1 MKYLRKIVIL
11 ICVCF
16 LFIGYINVMAKE
28 NYNKYKIDDSN
39 NQMFILPDEL
49 KESDILDIEIINMD
63 EYGVM
68 LAIRK
73 EDNKNYNVFID
84 YKGNIYKNPI
94 LFKDDIAVIEIE
106 NKFGYINKN
115 YEWIVPPIYDYM
127 ESFNNGY
134 GIAQRNNMYY
144 IIDVNGQIKY
154 SSQNTIYQFD
164 NGYALMSWVDNDGT
178 RNYAS
183 IDLDLNINY
192 ISEMSGYYI
201 FIRKSNSDRRVI
213 NRNNNAILGYNPTT
227 NTYTLFDISGE
238 IICTKT
244 IDQKYTYYTSG
255 VCLYNRSA
263 IICAKDSNLNCI
275 NYLLTE
281 DGKVV
286 ENTNGT
292 DIPFNIN
299 GAFSFGNKYIITY
312 YNDIYDMNLKLLG
325 ELYFDENFDDII
337 TYGYK
342 DIFTF
347 LPISLSEN
355 TNSWMYNM
363 SADKLYFVIDE
374 KIQKKVDLVDLQ
386 KIKEPLKNNQITVYI
401 NNKQLNFDIYPIT
414 EKDRTLVPMRAIFEA
429 LGAEVEWENETQTAT
444 ATKEGIT
451 VSVTIDSNRML
462 KNGEEIELDVP
473 ARLVGDSRTLVPLR
487 AISEAFG
494 CQVEWDEE
502 LQRVDIYSN

>member
-1 MKYLRKIVIL
+1 MKYLRKFVIL

-39 NQMFILPDEL
+39 NQMFILSDEF
-49 KESDILDIEIINMD
+49 KESNNINIEIINMD

-68 LAIRK
+68 LAISK
-73 EDNKNYNVFID
+73 VDNKNYNIFID
-84 YKGNIYKNPI
+84 YKGDVYKNPI

-154 SSQNTIYQFD
+154 STQNTIYQFD
-164 NGYALMSWVDNDGT
+164 DGYALMSWVDNDGT

-255 VCLYNRSA
+255 VCL
-263 IICAKDSNLNCI
+263 
-275 NYLLTE
+275 
-281 DGKVV
+281 
-286 ENTNGT
+286 
-292 DIPFNIN
+292 
-299 GAFSFGNKYIITY
+299 
-312 YNDIYDMNLKLLG
+312 
-325 ELYFDENFDDII
+325 
-337 TYGYK
+337 
-342 DIFTF
+342 
-347 LPISLSEN
+347 
-355 TNSWMYNM
+355 
-363 SADKLYFVIDE
+363 
-374 KIQKKVDLVDLQ
+374 
-386 KIKEPLKNNQITVYI
+386 
-401 NNKQLNFDIYPIT
+401 
-414 EKDRTLVPMRAIFEA
+414 
-429 LGAEVEWENETQTAT
+429 
-444 ATKEGIT
+444 
-451 VSVTIDSNRML
+451 
-462 KNGEEIELDVP
+462 
-473 ARLVGDSRTLVPLR
+473 
-487 AISEAFG
+487 
-494 CQVEWDEE
+494 
-502 LQRVDIYSN
+502 

>member
-1 MKYLRKIVIL
+1 
-11 ICVCF
+11 
-16 LFIGYINVMAKE
+16 MAKE

-192 ISEMSGYYI
+192 ISE
-201 FIRKSNSDRRVI
+201 
-213 NRNNNAILGYNPTT
+213 NNNKGSIL
-227 NTYTLFDISGE
+227 I
-238 IICTKT
+238 
-244 IDQKYTYYTSG
+244 
-255 VCLYNRSA
+255 
-263 IICAKDSNLNCI
+263 
-275 NYLLTE
+275 
-281 DGKVV
+281 
-286 ENTNGT
+286 
-292 DIPFNIN
+292 
-299 GAFSFGNKYIITY
+299 
-312 YNDIYDMNLKLLG
+312 
-325 ELYFDENFDDII
+325 
-337 TYGYK
+337 
-342 DIFTF
+342 
-347 LPISLSEN
+347 
-355 TNSWMYNM
+355 
-363 SADKLYFVIDE
+363 
-374 KIQKKVDLVDLQ
+374 
-386 KIKEPLKNNQITVYI
+386 
-401 NNKQLNFDIYPIT
+401 
-414 EKDRTLVPMRAIFEA
+414 
-429 LGAEVEWENETQTAT
+429 
-444 ATKEGIT
+444 
-451 VSVTIDSNRML
+451 
-462 KNGEEIELDVP
+462 
-473 ARLVGDSRTLVPLR
+473 LVGLFIVTTVNILD
-487 AISEAFG
+487 
-494 CQVEWDEE
+494 
-502 LQRVDIYSN
+502 N